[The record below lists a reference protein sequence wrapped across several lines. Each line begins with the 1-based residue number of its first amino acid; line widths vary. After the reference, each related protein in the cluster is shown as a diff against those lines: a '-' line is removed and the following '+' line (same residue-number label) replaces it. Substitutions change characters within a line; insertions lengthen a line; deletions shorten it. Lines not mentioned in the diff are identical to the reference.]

1 MGIDGAEVRSARGT
15 TTIPITW
22 QPLTAGPGSEK
33 SRQIWGIAYNGA
45 LQRERTRI
53 TCSEEDWN
61 NPDNRVFY
69 SDESVCMTVDQLR
82 SLKLAGTPMRVQ
94 HKTDLPPVGEILDN
108 WVDKEGR
115 LWIHA
120 EVPADTPYQTEMIK
134 LIDNG
139 HCSDLSISYGVE
151 RDPDTGEVFQLPV
164 DEISFVTEGHFRG
177 CRVGV
182 KASNA
187 KNDMIP
193 TAKTTFRFVNAS
205 FGSRMSTQTP
215 TGTTTT
221 GGANSSQQPDL
232 NDLMDR
238 AAKNTKERVDALKEL
253 EETRKRLKETE
264 DRLKAKEEEEKTKKE
279 AEDKAREEA
288 RRKYAEQHRPD
299 AEEVIKHLTEV
310 LKAENV
316 PLSEEW
322 KQLELDIL
330 TNPEPMARENTAV
343 TIACSKKI
351 KCQSQTIGE
360 LQAELKKKTQA
371 LEMMNAMHR
380 VEGKKP
386 VFLPLFFFSHKEK
399 KVGDEE
405 RHEERR
411 KRPVAAAAQ
420 KTGMVPD
427 KREPARPVQPWVQ
440 QLLGAG
446 YQPPASYG
454 SASAAAPTQSRQL
467 AAGAQK
473 PAAKKQVVE
482 ETEMEVD
489 EEDEDAE
496 HKKQVEAARSRSNES
511 SRHVPVPIR
520 EGFPVNEH
528 SFRNDP
534 KSKGFFEH
542 MKNCYQGT
550 LSFENS
556 GAHHGGWDF
565 TKVDNF

>member
-264 DRLKAKEEEEKTKKE
+264 DRLKAKEDEEKAKKE

-299 AEEVIKHLTEV
+299 AEEVIKHLTDV

-380 VEGKKP
+380 VEGKKTC
-386 VFLPLFFFSHKEK
+386 FLPLFFFLTK
-399 KVGDEE
+399 KKKWGMRRDT
-405 RHEERR
+405 RNAGSAPLPLLR
-411 KRPVAAAAQ
+411 KRLAWFLTSANLLDPSSRGFSSSWELGTSPLLPMEVLLLLLQ
-420 KTGMVPD
+420 PSPD
-427 KREPARPVQPWVQ
+427 SWPLVLRNPQ
-440 QLLGAG
+440 QR
-446 YQPPASYG
+446 SK
-454 SASAAAPTQSRQL
+454 SSRRLKWMWMRRTRMPSTRSRLRLPDL
-467 AAGAQK
+467 AATSRRATF
-473 PAAKKQVVE
+473 PCRF
-482 ETEMEVD
+482 
-489 EEDEDAE
+489 
-496 HKKQVEAARSRSNES
+496 AR
-511 SRHVPVPIR
+511 
-520 EGFPVNEH
+520 GF
-528 SFRNDP
+528 
-534 KSKGFFEH
+534 
-542 MKNCYQGT
+542 
-550 LSFENS
+550 L
-556 GAHHGGWDF
+556 
-565 TKVDNF
+565 